1 MVQKLSLGV
10 GLDLGADEYVHQKV
24 TSMFLEEKKGPSLG
38 LLLSLVIFPSLASIS
53 IFHWE
58 STLPLTLL
66 HVDNVGLT
74 PSRNPGLAS
83 GP

>member
-10 GLDLGADEYVHQKV
+10 GLDLGADEYVHQQV

-38 LLLSLVIFPSLASIS
+38 LISTFPGDFPSLAGTS

-58 STLPLTLL
+58 STLP
-66 HVDNVGLT
+66 
-74 PSRNPGLAS
+74 
-83 GP
+83 